1 MSDFFKNLA
10 IVKDLSEEL
19 VEVMND
25 ETNDDPEREDVL
37 ALTLIMACKMMDMPL
52 NVFILGGNEEE
63 DE

>member
-37 ALTLIMACKMMDMPL
+37 ALTLIMECKMMDMPL

>member
-37 ALTLIMACKMMDMPL
+37 ALALIMACKMMDMPL
-52 NVFILGGNEEE
+52 NVFI
-63 DE
+63 